1 MRFIGRIVFI
11 ITARVRMSTIT
22 LRKTLVSMPDPRYLK
37 SIMKTI
43 DPHNYQKFTG
53 KHLLSIDYGTKVMGL
68 ASFNVGRDPY
78 PLCFGRI
85 ICRSEDES
93 IKEILAHIEENAF
106 DILILGLPLYTDGTE
121 SDMTKQVRG
130 FGELLKSRS
139 SLPVFLQ
146 DETLSSFEA
155 EDRMKNSAAYNFK
168 VDMKKID
175 EVAASI
181 ILEDFLAT
189 PQN

>member
-1 MRFIGRIVFI
+1 
-11 ITARVRMSTIT
+11 
-22 LRKTLVSMPDPRYLK
+22 
-37 SIMKTI
+37 MKTI
-43 DPHNYQKFTG
+43 APHNSEKFAG

-68 ASFNVGRDPY
+68 ASFHMGRDPY

-85 ICRSEDES
+85 IYESDEES
-93 IKEILAHIEENAF
+93 IKEIQAHIEENAF

-121 SDMTKQVRG
+121 SEMTKRVRG
-130 FGELLKSRS
+130 FGELLKQET
-139 SLPVFLQ
+139 SLRVYLQ

-155 EDRMKNSAAYNFK
+155 EDRMKNSPAYNFK

-189 PQN
+189 AQN

>member
-1 MRFIGRIVFI
+1 
-11 ITARVRMSTIT
+11 
-22 LRKTLVSMPDPRYLK
+22 
-37 SIMKTI
+37 MKTV
-43 DPHNYQKFTG
+43 DPQNSEKFEG
-53 KHLLSIDYGTKVMGL
+53 KHLLSIDYGTKVIGL
-68 ASFNVGRDPY
+68 ASFNMGRDPY

-85 ICRSEDES
+85 IYRNDEES
-93 IKEILAHIEENAF
+93 IKEIISHVNENAF

-121 SDMTKQVRG
+121 SEMTKRVRA
-130 FGELLKSRS
+130 FGELLKSQS
-139 SLPVFLQ
+139 GLPLYLQ

-155 EDRMKNSAAYNFK
+155 EDRMKNSPAYNFK

-189 PQN
+189 PQI

>member
-1 MRFIGRIVFI
+1 
-11 ITARVRMSTIT
+11 
-22 LRKTLVSMPDPRYLK
+22 
-37 SIMKTI
+37 
-43 DPHNYQKFTG
+43 
-53 KHLLSIDYGTKVMGL
+53 MGL
-68 ASFNVGRDPY
+68 ASFHMGRDPY

-85 ICRSEDES
+85 IYESDEES
-93 IKEILAHIEENAF
+93 IKEIQAHIEENAF

-121 SDMTKQVRG
+121 SEMTKRVRG
-130 FGELLKSRS
+130 FGELLKQET
-139 SLPVFLQ
+139 SLRVYLQ

-155 EDRMKNSAAYNFK
+155 EDRMKNSPAYNFK

-189 PQN
+189 AQN

>member
-1 MRFIGRIVFI
+1 
-11 ITARVRMSTIT
+11 
-22 LRKTLVSMPDPRYLK
+22 
-37 SIMKTI
+37 MKTI
-43 DPHNYQKFTG
+43 APYNSEKFAG

-85 ICRSEDES
+85 IYKNDEES
-93 IKEILAHIEENAF
+93 IKEIQAHIEENAF
-106 DILILGLPLYTDGTE
+106 DILILGLPLYTDGTDSE
-121 SDMTKQVRG
+121 MTKRVRS
-130 FGELLKSRS
+130 FGEALKLKTA
-139 SLPVFLQ
+139 LPVYLQ

-155 EDRMKNSAAYNFK
+155 EDRMKNSPAYNFK

-189 PQN
+189 AQN